1 MARPSDNVTPEH
13 ARLVKF
19 ASSASVLVAVTLI
32 LIKLVAWLLSGSVS
46 LLASLLDSSMD
57 SAASFFNF
65 IAIRYALQP
74 ADEEHRF
81 GHGKAESIAG
91 LVQSAFIAGSAAFL
105 WLHALDRLITP
116 QPLQHTSW
124 GIVVM
129 CISMLLTLALVLI
142 QTYVVRKTHSTAI
155 EADSTH
161 YISDLLVNASVIAV
175 LVLNS
180 YLWEGADALLGFLIA
195 FYIFY
200 SAFKI
205 AQRATHS
212 LLDHELPSAQRQQII
227 DIVSAHPQVAGLH
240 ELRTR
245 EAGHMQFIQ
254 LHIDLDKTI
263 DLQQAHRIAD
273 EVEAAVL
280 KAFPQA
286 DVLIHPDPV

>member
-1 MARPSDNVTPEH
+1 MAKPSEAVNSEH

-19 ASSASVLVAVTLI
+19 ASTAAVLVAVTLI

-91 LVQSAFIAGSAAFL
+91 LIQSAFIAGSAAFL

-116 QPLQHTSW
+116 HPLQHTGW

-129 CISMLLTLALVLI
+129 CISILFTFVLVLI
-142 QTYVVRKTHSTAI
+142 QKYVVRKTHSTAI
-155 EADSTH
+155 EADATH
-161 YISDLLVNASVIAV
+161 YVSDLLVNASVIAV
-175 LVLNS
+175 LVLNQ
-180 YLWEGADALLGFLIA
+180 YLWEGADALLGILIA

-227 DIVSAHPQVAGLH
+227 DIVEAHPQVVGLH

-254 LHIDLDKTI
+254 LHIDLDKNI
-263 DLQQAHRIAD
+263 NLQQAHDIAD

-280 KAFPQA
+280 KSFPQA

>member
-1 MARPSDNVTPEH
+1 MARPSEAVNSEH

-19 ASSASVLVAVTLI
+19 ASTAAVLVAVTLI
-32 LIKLVAWLLSGSVS
+32 LVKLVAWLLSGSVS
-46 LLASLLDSSMD
+46 LLASLLDSAMD

-91 LVQSAFIAGSAAFL
+91 LIQSAFIAGSAAFL

-116 QPLQHTSW
+116 HPLQHTGW
-124 GIVVM
+124 GIAAM
-129 CISMLLTLALVLI
+129 CVSIVLTLALVLL
-142 QTYVVRKTHSTAI
+142 QKYVVRKTRSTAI
-155 EADSTH
+155 DADATH
-161 YISDLLVNASVIAV
+161 YVSDLLVNASIIVV
-175 LVLNS
+175 LVFNA
-180 YLWEGADALLGFLIA
+180 YLWESADALLGFVIA

-227 DIVSAHPQVAGLH
+227 DIVESHPRVVGLH

-263 DLQQAHRIAD
+263 NLQQAHDIAD

>member
-1 MARPSDNVTPEH
+1 MAKPSDNVSSEH
-13 ARLVKF
+13 ARLVKI
-19 ASSASVLVAVTLI
+19 ASAAAVLVAVTLI
-32 LIKLVAWLLSGSVS
+32 LIKLVAWLFSGSVS

-91 LVQSAFIAGSAAFL
+91 LIQSAFIAGSAAFL

-116 QPLQHTSW
+116 HELQHTGW

-129 CISMLLTLALVLI
+129 CISMALTLALVLM
-142 QTYVVRKTHSTAI
+142 QKYVVRKTHSAAI
-155 EADSTH
+155 EADATH
-161 YISDLLVNASVIAV
+161 YVSDLLVNASVIAV
-175 LVLNS
+175 LVLNP
-180 YLWEGADALLGFLIA
+180 YLWEGADALMGFLIA

-227 DIVSAHPQVAGLH
+227 DIVEAHPRVVGLH

-254 LHIDLDKTI
+254 LHVDLDKSI
-263 DLQQAHRIAD
+263 NLQQAHDIAD

-280 KAFPQA
+280 KAFPRA

>member
-1 MARPSDNVTPEH
+1 MAKPADKVTPEH

-19 ASSASVLVAVTLI
+19 ASSAAVLVAVTLI
-32 LIKLVAWLLSGSVS
+32 LIKLVAWLFSGSVS

-91 LVQSAFIAGSAAFL
+91 LIQSAFIAGSAAFL

-116 QPLQHTSW
+116 HELQHTGW
-124 GIVVM
+124 GILVM
-129 CISMLLTLALVLI
+129 CISLLLTLALVLM
-142 QTYVVRKTHSTAI
+142 QKYVVRKTRSTAI
-155 EADSTH
+155 EADAAH
-161 YISDLLVNASVIAV
+161 YISDLLVNASVIVV
-175 LVLNS
+175 LVLNP
-180 YLWEGADALLGFLIA
+180 YLWEGTDALLGFLIA

-227 DIVSAHPQVAGLH
+227 DIVEAHPQVSGLH

-254 LHIDLDKTI
+254 LHIDLDKNI
-263 DLQQAHRIAD
+263 NLQQAHHIAD

-280 KAFPQA
+280 KVFPQA

>member
-1 MARPSDNVTPEH
+1 MARPAEAVNSEH
-13 ARLVKF
+13 ARLVKI
-19 ASSASVLVAVTLI
+19 ASTAAVLVAVTLI
-32 LIKLVAWLLSGSVS
+32 LIKLAAWLLSGSVS

-65 IAIRYALQP
+65 VAIRYALQP

-91 LVQSAFIAGSAAFL
+91 LIQSAFIAGSAAFL
-105 WLHALDRLITP
+105 WLHALDRLISP
-116 QPLQHTSW
+116 HPLEYTGW
-124 GIVVM
+124 GIAAM
-129 CISMLLTLALVLI
+129 CVSIVLTLALVLL
-142 QTYVVRKTHSTAI
+142 QKYVVRKTRSTAI
-155 EADSTH
+155 DADATH
-161 YISDLLVNASVIAV
+161 YVSDLLVNASIIIV
-175 LVLNS
+175 LIFNA
-180 YLWEGADALLGFLIA
+180 YLWESADALLGFLIA

-205 AQRATHS
+205 ARRATHS

-227 DIVSAHPQVAGLH
+227 DIVESHPQVVGLH

-263 DLQQAHRIAD
+263 NLQQAHDIAD
-273 EVEAAVL
+273 EVEVAVL